1 MKTGLLPILA
11 LIWFFSTGA
20 AAPVRMTPV
29 KVTDGVYMFE
39 HSQGSGN
46 STVVITNDGVVVLDF
61 HIDNADQTLAGIRKL
76 TDKKVKYLITSHS
89 AGDHASGSWH
99 FREDNPVWI
108 ATKNQIHDLQMQE
121 RKGFNERKNSNDPR
135 YAAYKKAEQGQPDH
149 RLRRHDD
156 ALLRRPDVCQITAE
170 GRGHSTGDLTVYIPQ
185 KRVMLMG
192 DLFDTEIHPGQGES
206 GEIFYSNVQGWINIL
221 DNIMA
226 RNLAVETYI
235 PGHGPVH
242 IGRGVKDLEEQK
254 RYFVVMRDEV
264 AKMVQAGKTLEQI
277 EKEFKIPQEFA
288 HYKRPERL
296 RQFLQTL
303 LSSTGRNRLL
313 TKFNVDTEE
322 KHNEMFCLARFLSP
336 RLGILPAGHK
346 AGKPCRGATGG
357 LQQTGSRKGSVRA
370 APKPKAKSRGTLR
383 WPAARTRIS
392 PPPSR
397 PDIPASKWNPT
408 AAPARSSARES
419 WPKPRPS
426 GTSSIPLRPPFRF

>member
-11 LIWFFSTGA
+11 LIWLLSTGA
-20 AAPVRMTPV
+20 SAPVRMTPV

-99 FREDNPVWI
+99 FRGDNPVWI

-121 RKGFNERKNSNDPR
+121 LKEFNGRKNSSDPR
-135 YAAYKKAEQGQPDH
+135 YAAYKNAEQGQPDVGFDGAMT
-149 RLRRHDD
+149 LYFGG
-156 ALLRRPDVCQITAE
+156 LTFVITAE

-192 DLFDTEIHPGQGES
+192 DLLDTEIHPGQGES

-221 DNIMA
+221 DNIMR

-235 PGHGPVH
+235 PGHGPAH

-254 RYFVVMRDEV
+254 RYFVVMRDEI
-264 AKMVQAGKTLEQI
+264 AKMVQAGKTLEQVG
-277 EKEFKIPQEFA
+277 K
-288 HYKRPERL
+288 
-296 RQFLQTL
+296 
-303 LSSTGRNRLL
+303 
-313 TKFNVDTEE
+313 
-322 KHNEMFCLARFLSP
+322 
-336 RLGILPAGHK
+336 GI
-346 AGKPCRGATGG
+346 
-357 LQQTGSRKGSVRA
+357 
-370 APKPKAKSRGTLR
+370 
-383 WPAARTRIS
+383 
-392 PPPSR
+392 
-397 PDIPASKWNPT
+397 
-408 AAPARSSARES
+408 
-419 WPKPRPS
+419 
-426 GTSSIPLRPPFRF
+426 